1 MKKIIL
7 SLVIVFILY
16 LFYLILIRFINPSKK
31 NKIHNKQFTGNN
43 KQFLSLYEKNKKLDE
58 LLLHKYQNEKL
69 NYEKQNF
76 KHSYTPKTLLD
87 DRVRIHID
95 LDNENFKD
103 TLGL

>member
-16 LFYLILIRFINPSKK
+16 LSYLILIRFLKPSKK
-31 NKIHNKQFTGNN
+31 KEIHTKFTGNN

-58 LLLHKYQNEKL
+58 LLLNKYQNEKL

-87 DRVRIHID
+87 DRIRIHID
-95 LDNENFKD
+95 LDNDNFKD